1 MHSAMLLAY
10 SAFMSIVLIGF
21 IAISI
26 YPMLAKKGNDKFKRS
41 FNPRVLVI
49 LPCKGADLTLEDNIA
64 SVKKQHYKNFKLIG
78 VIDSDSDS
86 AAKYLRA
93 ANVEY
98 LISKKYK
105 GFTGSG
111 KTKAISTA
119 LDTFKNYDICV
130 IADSDVLFS
139 SDWLDELVKPLQ
151 DERYGISTAYPLF
164 KPAGGFWAWVKMI
177 WSFVGNGLMESEF
190 TRFGWGGSLAFRR
203 NLLSGKNY
211 KYFKNSISDDI
222 PITQFAK
229 KRNLKIYYVNKH
241 VATVNSNDNFMKF
254 FEWSNRQTA
263 FSILGNKRI
272 FWMGMTF
279 YLFNYILLVS
289 GIILSIYV
297 SYAFIIFLGPFFI
310 GMYKTYT
317 RIGSFVPMLPIYY
330 LTANAIYIANLLIA
344 KRMKSIKWRGETY
357 KLNVI

>member
-10 SAFMSIVLIGF
+10 SAFMSMVMIGF
-21 IAISI
+21 VAIFAYPLIA
-26 YPMLAKKGNDKFKRS
+26 KNKNNKFKRS
-41 FNPRVLVI
+41 FNRRVLVI
-49 LPCKGADLTLEDNIA
+49 LPCKGMDLALEDNIA
-64 SVKKQHYKNFKLIG
+64 SIKKQRYKNFKLIG
-78 VIDSDSDS
+78 VIDSDLDP

-105 GFTGSG
+105 DFNGSG
-111 KTKAISTA
+111 KVKAISTA
-119 LDTFKNYDICV
+119 LDLFKNYDICV

-139 SDWLDELVKPLQ
+139 NNWLSELIKPLQ

-164 KPAGGFWAWVKMI
+164 KPAGGFWAWVKMV

-203 NLLSGKNY
+203 NMLKGKNY

-229 KRNLKIYYVNKH
+229 KENLKIYYVNKH

-263 FSILGNKRI
+263 FSILGNKKI

-279 YLFNYILLVS
+279 YLFNFILLIS

-297 SYAFIIFLGPFFI
+297 SYVFIVFLIPFFI
-310 GMYKTYT
+310 GMYKTYV

-330 LTANAIYIANLLIA
+330 LTANAIYVANLLIA
-344 KRMKSIKWRGETY
+344 KRMKSIKWRGGTY
-357 KLNVI
+357 RLSTD